1 MIRRSGLSLP
11 LSAAVSLR
19 SWGIGEFRDI
29 VPLAQW
35 ARGARQSVLQLLPL
49 MELPPGEASPYA
61 ALSSFALDPVFIA
74 LPQVPDF
81 EALGGDLIFEAH
93 DRLAIDELR
102 QAPSVRRDE
111 VQRLKQRWL
120 RRAWDRFRQVE
131 LARATPRARAFDAWC
146 RHEAWWLDEYA
157 TFRALMHHCEDRP
170 WWQWPAPWDAPTDAQ
185 IRQVEADHQEEVGYR
200 KYLQWIAAAQ
210 WQRARAQVFPL
221 RLFGDLPFMI
231 AAGSAEVWARRPLFR
246 QDVTVGAPPDAFAPE
261 GQDWGMP
268 AWHWPALEA
277 SDFEWMRQRAARMA
291 ALFDGLRID
300 HLVGLY
306 RTWLAPVDRTQPAAF
321 APADVADQLRIGEAI
336 VTRIRDCGAE
346 VYAEDLG
353 TVPDF
358 VRASMA
364 ALEVPGLKVMRWE
377 RHWHDEGQPPIDPA
391 DYPVNAVATT
401 GTHDIPPLGAVL
413 TPEEV
418 AAEVAR
424 LQQSTSSLTLV
435 PLQDAFGWPDRINVP
450 GTVDALNWAWRVPEP
465 VDTWA
470 TWPEAVQAQRRL
482 ADVTRAA
489 GRTAPGIG

>member
-19 SWGIGEFRDI
+19 SWGIGEFRDV
-29 VPLAQW
+29 VPVAEW
-35 ARGARQSVLQLLPL
+35 ARGAHQSVLQLLPI

-81 EALGGDLIFEAH
+81 EAGGGELVFEAH

-102 QAPSVRRDE
+102 HAPQVRRDE

-120 RRAWDRFRQVE
+120 RRAWDRFRLIE

-146 RHEAWWLDEYA
+146 THEAWWLDEYA
-157 TFRALMHHCEDRP
+157 AFRALMHAFGETP
-170 WWQWPAPWDAPTDAQ
+170 WWQWPAPWNDPTPTQ
-185 IRQVEADHQEEVGYR
+185 IRQVASDHIEEVGYR
-200 KYLQWIAAAQ
+200 KYVQWIAAAQ
-210 WQRARAQVFPL
+210 WQRVRAQVFPV

-231 AAGSAEVWARRPLFR
+231 AAGSAEVWARRSLFR
-246 QDVTVGAPPDAFAPE
+246 LDVTVGAPPDAFAPE

-277 SDFEWMRQRAARMA
+277 SDFAWMRQRATRLA

-306 RTWLAPVDRTQPAAF
+306 RAWLAPRDRSQPAAF
-321 APADVADQLRIGEAI
+321 APVEEADQRRIGEAI
-336 VTRIRDCGAE
+336 VTGIRDCGAE

-353 TVPDF
+353 TVPEF

-377 RHWHDEGQPPIDPA
+377 RRWDVDGHPPIPPDA
-391 DYPVNAVATT
+391 YPINSVATT
-401 GTHDIPPLGAVL
+401 GTHDIPPLGATL
-413 TPEEV
+413 APTEV
-418 AAEVAR
+418 ADEVER
-424 LQQSTSSLTLV
+424 LQQSASTLTLI

-450 GTVDALNWAWRVPEP
+450 GVVDAQNWAWRVPQP

-470 TWPEAVQAQRRL
+470 EWPDAVQAQRRL
-482 ADVTRAA
+482 ADVTRRT

>member
-1 MIRRSGLSLP
+1 
-11 LSAAVSLR
+11 
-19 SWGIGEFRDI
+19 
-29 VPLAQW
+29 
-35 ARGARQSVLQLLPL
+35 
-49 MELPPGEASPYA
+49 
-61 ALSSFALDPVFIA
+61 
-74 LPQVPDF
+74 
-81 EALGGDLIFEAH
+81 
-93 DRLAIDELR
+93 
-102 QAPSVRRDE
+102 
-111 VQRLKQRWL
+111 
-120 RRAWDRFRQVE
+120 
-131 LARATPRARAFDAWC
+131 
-146 RHEAWWLDEYA
+146 
-157 TFRALMHHCEDRP
+157 
-170 WWQWPAPWDAPTDAQ
+170 
-185 IRQVEADHQEEVGYR
+185 VEADHQEEVGYR

-221 RLFGDLPFMI
+221 RIFGDLPFMI
-231 AAGSAEVWARRPLFR
+231 AAGSAEVWARRRLFR
-246 QDVTVGAPPDAFAPE
+246 QDVTVGAPPDAFAPD

-277 SDFEWMRQRAARMA
+277 SGFEWMRQRAARMA

-336 VTRIRDCGAE
+336 VSRIRDCGAE

-377 RHWHDEGQPPIDPA
+377 RRWHDEGQPPIDPA

-424 LQQSTSSLTLV
+424 LQQSASSLTLV
-435 PLQDAFGWPDRINVP
+435 PLQDAFGWPARINVP

-470 TWPEAVQAQRRL
+470 TWPEAVQAQQRL